1 LVECYNDDSDNEDDD
16 DEDDDFGGDE
26 FTNMLKDQNGNY

>member
-26 FTNMLKDQNGNY
+26 FDNMLKDQNGNY